1 MAAEAQDRM
10 KKVKDFIREAFPE
23 STIPIDTARRYRDYS
38 FNFVGHPYWAKP
50 RERTSVPCAPKG
62 PKELE
67 ERIAQFP
74 SWPADLFAV
83 TSALLERSCVYQHL
97 ANAISPIPEDNEDDP
112 DWPQTLQPSIKP
124 AGDDPFGV
132 YEPHRLLLR
141 LIGTLWSHGALMVS
155 GLYFGDTLCSPADI
169 GERNAARARAASAF
183 LKEQMSREIEVPAL
197 EAAEKAIYKHIC
209 DRLKLVSLA
218 PELDD
223 PKDLCPTAASHLAF
237 QALKIHDENHR
248 AGQAPTIVE
257 TESYYRSDGEGFRK
271 IRTHA
276 LIIWAS
282 HYIQY
287 HWNVL
292 RESPRPIAA
301 PTGAE
306 RNPEDE
312 DWWRAATRLL
322 IIADEAGKGMGF
334 SVRAHRGKSSAAD
347 KLRHKEGGKP
357 PEFAPG
363 HSQVG
368 LDCRTI
374 WEHFLE
380 AQDIQLG
387 RRHTK
392 KFPRTLTRVFEED
405 LGAVLPKAHLP
416 ANGCT
421 IRSLSHNFALLPT
434 KGRVRARWGR
444 QATPLAER
452 TTYNILLVPYPY
464 HIQSRH
470 VKITSTEKSRDD
482 WGFFKIESGWLY
494 EAADGK
500 KDQRRARVQCRSQF
514 WNFLKSLLR
523 DQVDNTVHAI
533 VLPECALDWET
544 FDLVQRKLLED
555 KQLNSVEMLVCGL
568 TSARTAPGAG
578 IVSGNYVATYMRAP
592 DSKDTRGRPSWGILH
607 VRDKHHRWRVDAR
620 QLENYALSHRLPP
633 DKTWWEDIRLPPR
646 EMLFAEFS
654 PGSIATTLIC
664 EDLARIEPCQVALRA
679 VGPNLVLVL
688 LMDNAQVV
696 ARWPHQYA
704 GVLADDPGS
713 SVLTLTS
720 FGLIHRSNVCG
731 DRESRQIALWR
742 EPQSGPAKEIKLPA
756 GHHAQLISIKRE
768 YCFERTLDGRGDN
781 HDSAIKWTFAGL
793 MPIKAQQDPPGGKA
807 D

>member
-1 MAAEAQDRM
+1 MAEAQGRT
-10 KKVKDFIREAFPE
+10 KNVKDFIREAFPE
-23 STIPIDTARRYRDYS
+23 STIPIDTGRRYRDYS

-50 RERTSVPCAPKG
+50 AERTSVPYSPKH
-62 PKELE
+62 LE

-74 SWPADLFAV
+74 AWPADLFAV

-97 ANAISPIPEDNEDDP
+97 ADAIRPIPEDKVSDP
-112 DWPQTLQPSIKP
+112 DWADTLQPSTKP
-124 AGDDPFGV
+124 TDDPFGV

-141 LIGTLWSHGALMVS
+141 LIGTLWSQGALVVS
-155 GLYFGDTLCSPADI
+155 GLYLGDKLCTPPDI
-169 GERNAARARAASAF
+169 AKRNADRALAATTF
-183 LKEQMSREIEVPAL
+183 IRERMNREIKVAAL
-197 EAAEKAIYKHIC
+197 EAAERAIYKHIC
-209 DRLKLVSLA
+209 GRLNLVSPN
-218 PELDD
+218 PELEG
-223 PKDLCPTAASHLAF
+223 PKDLCPTAAACLAF
-237 QALKIHDENHR
+237 DALRTHDQEHR
-248 AGQAPTIVE
+248 AGQAPTLDE
-257 TESYYRSDGEGFRK
+257 TEAYYRPDAEGFRK
-271 IRTHA
+271 IRPHA

-292 RESPRPIAA
+292 REARRPIAA
-301 PTGAE
+301 PTGKGPDAGDVE
-306 RNPEDE
+306 
-312 DWWRAATRLL
+312 WWRAATRLL

-334 SVRAHRGKSSAAD
+334 SLRAPSERSSSTD
-347 KLRHKEGGKP
+347 KPHHLETARP
-357 PEFAPG
+357 PEFTPG

-374 WEHFLE
+374 WEHFLD
-380 AQDIQLG
+380 AQDMELG
-387 RRHTK
+387 RRLTK

-416 ANGCT
+416 PNGCT
-421 IRSLSHNFALLPT
+421 IRSLSHNFALLPP

-452 TTYNILLVPYPY
+452 TTYNILLVPFPY

-470 VKITSTEKSRDD
+470 VRITSTEKSRDD
-482 WGFFKIESGWLY
+482 WGFFKIDSGWLY
-494 EAADGK
+494 DDAAGK
-500 KDQRRARVQCRSQF
+500 KDHRQAMIDCRLEF
-514 WNFLKSLLR
+514 WNFLKNLLR

-568 TSARTAPGAG
+568 TSARTAPRAG
-578 IVSGNYVATYMRAP
+578 IVPGNYVATYMRAP
-592 DSKDTRGRPSWGILH
+592 DSRDTRGRPSWGILH
-607 VRDKHHRWRVDAR
+607 VRGKHHRWRVDAR

-633 DKTWWEDIRLPPR
+633 DKIWWEDIRLPPR

-731 DRESRQIALWR
+731 DRKSRQIALWR
-742 EPQSGPAKEIKLPA
+742 EPQSGPAKEINLPA

-793 MPIKAQQDPPGGKA
+793 MPIKAHSPPPGGTT